1 MAANETGPPDP
12 MAANETG
19 PDDPM
24 AANETGPD
32 GTDDAHANQSVT
44 ENLPTDPTAI
54 DDPVPIDVTPVPSLR
69 PGTVTARQRRLAR
82 GDDGENV
89 YATRRPTAPV
99 DVPRPRKLDD
109 RQIATLRG
117 RIADRIREWDRARA
131 GHGCACP
138 RCGGQLR

>member
-1 MAANETGPPDP
+1 

-19 PDDPM
+19 PDDP
-24 AANETGPD
+24 N
-32 GTDDAHANQSVT
+32 DAHANQSPI
-44 ENLPTDPTAI
+44 ENPPTDPTAI
-54 DDPVPIDVTPVPSLR
+54 DDPVPIDVTPVLFLR
-69 PGTVTARQRRLAR
+69 PGTVTARHRRLAR

-99 DVPRPRKLDD
+99 DVPRARRLDD
-109 RQIATLRG
+109 RQIATLRE

-131 GHGCACP
+131 AHRCGCP

>member
-1 MAANETGPPDP
+1 

-19 PDDPM
+19 PDDP
-24 AANETGPD
+24 N
-32 GTDDAHANQSVT
+32 DAHANQST
-44 ENLPTDPTAI
+44 NEHSSTDPTPL
-54 DDPVPIDVTPVPSLR
+54 DDPITIDVTPVPFLR
-69 PGTVTARQRRLAR
+69 PGTATAFQRRLAR

-99 DVPRPRKLDD
+99 DVPRARRLDD
-109 RQIATLRG
+109 RQIATLRE

-131 GHGCACP
+131 AHRCGCP